1 MAGGA
6 NERAWSMRRM
16 CSRHT
21 CQLTGQEVN
30 EPKGEAAKDAIR
42 ERWQINSAAA
52 AALRISPPVSHG
64 THGLQRRQL
73 QFGIPARKDKGGEC
87 VPHSLALSQSDRR
100 R

>member
-1 MAGGA
+1 MPG
-6 NERAWSMRRM
+6 MR
-16 CSRHT
+16 SRHT

-52 AALRISPPVSHG
+52 SSCLAPAENYPFSFMAHDLR
-64 THGLQRRQL
+64 RRQL
-73 QFGIPARKDKGGEC
+73 QFGIPARKDKGGKC
-87 VPHSLALSQSDRR
+87 VPHSLALGQSDRR